1 MLFTDLIRIKR
12 DGGELTDDQLQFF
25 VDGLADESIP
35 AEQVSALA
43 MADVFNSMTFDYAAK
58 LTMAIASSVTILEW

>member
-25 VDGLADESIP
+25 VDGLAGAGIGAGDGCCF
-35 AEQVSALA
+35 Q
-43 MADVFNSMTFDYAAK
+43 FDD
-58 LTMAIASSVTILEW
+58 IR